1 MQGCVASARPRTH
14 EECHP
19 QAEQPKV
26 LSAVED
32 RIDELGA
39 GIAQSR
45 RTVALIKVIPH
56 PHPAPTPAA
65 GSWRVLVQLTARK
78 PCSGHCPAPL
88 RGASP
93 LIWQLGLVPLSRERA
108 GWRRGVWEG

>member
-1 MQGCVASARPRTH
+1 MQNCVASARHCIH
-14 EECHP
+14 EGYHP

-56 PHPAPTPAA
+56 PHPAPTWPPPPKQAP
-65 GSWRVLVQLTARK
+65 GVSW
-78 PCSGHCPAPL
+78 S
-88 RGASP
+88 SP
-93 LIWQLGLVPLSRERA
+93 LQGSCAQSIAQPH
-108 GWRRGVWEG
+108 